1 MRVASLWKYPVK
13 GLQGIP
19 VDRSA
24 VERVGLKGDRR
35 WMIVDRNNVFVT
47 ARVHPALLQVTVREL
62 AGSIEVEHE
71 RLGAAQLMTS
81 ECGPAKTMVSIWRDR
96 VKAAMLI
103 SNAANDL
110 ISELIGQPLRFV
122 WQSSTRSRQIDPN
135 FSRSREYTSLS
146 DGFPILIAGQASLDD
161 LNGRLAAP
169 IPMERFRPNIVVEGF
184 PPWGE
189 DTWRTV
195 QVGKVK
201 LRVVKPCSRCVITTL
216 DHLTGQKLFG
226 NEPLETLGTFH
237 RDQSGKI
244 IFGQNAI
251 VERTGNIGIGDD
263 VTLLESGRSNLLA

>member
-1 MRVASLWKYPVK
+1 
-13 GLQGIP
+13 
-19 VDRSA
+19 
-24 VERVGLKGDRR
+24 
-35 WMIVDRNNVFVT
+35 
-47 ARVHPALLQVTVREL
+47 
-62 AGSIEVEHE
+62 
-71 RLGAAQLMTS
+71 
-81 ECGPAKTMVSIWRDR
+81 MVSIWRDR

-237 RDQSGKI
+237 RDPSGKI